1 MVITKITAS
10 MERQKV
16 LKENGIGW
24 KIDTEFNFVF
34 KDVQTKNRAVKLMRA
49 ALVL

>member
-16 LKENGIGW
+16 LKESGISW
-24 KIDTEFNFVF
+24 KIDIEFNFVF
-34 KDVQTKNRAVKLMRA
+34 KDTHTKDRAVKLMRA

>member
-16 LKENGIGW
+16 LKETGIGW
-24 KIDTEFNFVF
+24 SIDTEFNFVF
-34 KDVQTKNRAVKLMRA
+34 KDIQTKNKAVKLMKA